1 MTLNL
6 TSEKGIL
13 SLKKEISAKNNNIY
27 FETRKIKNLSK
38 VEYRIRKSSPLS
50 ETPDLEPYKKYIEA
64 AKRSLSTQFKNLSKD
79 TILVIPIKPYANIY
93 QFSKY
98 SSNREW
104 LALFRRVIKNFKK
117 GQYSRSRC

>member
-1 MTLNL
+1 MNFE
-6 TSEKGIL
+6 SEKEL
-13 SLKKEISAKNNNIY
+13 LKLKREIVSKGNNIY

-79 TILVIPIKPYANIY
+79 TIL
-93 QFSKY
+93 
-98 SSNREW
+98 SNCDS
-104 LALFRRVIKNFKK
+104 LNGTTCPFIGFTPPV
-117 GQYSRSRC
+117 